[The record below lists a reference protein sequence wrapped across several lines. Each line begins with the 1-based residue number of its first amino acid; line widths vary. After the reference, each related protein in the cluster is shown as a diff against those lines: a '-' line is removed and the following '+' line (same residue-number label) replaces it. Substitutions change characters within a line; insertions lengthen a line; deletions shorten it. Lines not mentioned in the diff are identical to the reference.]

1 MHLSY
6 INNMFEEIITPL
18 DQFQIVDLVQ
28 FNLLNYVN
36 ISITNIGFYL
46 TLGSIFIII
55 SSLLS
60 TNYNKLV
67 SNN

>member
-6 INNMFEEIITPL
+6 INNMFEEITSPL
-18 DQFQIVDLVQ
+18 DQFQIVDLIQ
-28 FNLLNYVN
+28 FNLLNYIN
-36 ISITNIGFYL
+36 ISLTNIGFYL

-55 SSLLS
+55 VSLLS